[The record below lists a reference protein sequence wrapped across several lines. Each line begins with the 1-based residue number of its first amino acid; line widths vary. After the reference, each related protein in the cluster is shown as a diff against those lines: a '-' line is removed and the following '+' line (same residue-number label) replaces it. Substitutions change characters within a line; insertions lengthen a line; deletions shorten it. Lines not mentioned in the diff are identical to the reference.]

1 VARALLTIGYSLDV
15 NMLTVF
21 EFIRRSGAN
30 RIGIQAPEG
39 LKRALPK
46 IAREISEKTDVEVI
60 ISGDPCFGAC
70 DIDVALCQEVDLL
83 FHLGHSEPD
92 ACPDNVIFLEAR
104 MNVDVTE
111 AVRNAL
117 PLLRSDRVVLATTIQ
132 HIHRLGQALEI
143 LRDSKIEGLI
153 GAGCSRVKYSGQVL
167 GCCYCSAK
175 DLEANEI
182 LFIGTGKFHPLGLA
196 IVTGK
201 TVIAAD
207 PVTGEASII
216 DPNPM
221 LKQRFGT
228 IMRAKHATKFAV
240 LVSKKPGQRR
250 WKLANQIRNLG
261 KAAGLEMLLIYID
274 NVEPDQLLNLGI
286 EAAVSAACPRV
297 ALDDIAKFK
306 IPLLTPPEFEIMLGE
321 RHWGDYIFDEIGEEC
336 RDG

>member
-1 VARALLTIGYSLDV
+1 VARALSTIGYSLDI
-15 NMLTVF
+15 NMPTVF

-39 LKRALPK
+39 LKRALPE
-46 IAREISEKTDVEVI
+46 IAREISEKTDAEVI

-70 DIDVALCQEVDLL
+70 DIDLALCQEVDLL

-92 ACPDNVIFLEAR
+92 TCPDNVIFLEAR
-104 MNVDVTE
+104 MDVDVTE
-111 AVRNAL
+111 AVRKAL
-117 PLLRSDRVVLATTIQ
+117 PLIKSDRVILVTTVQ
-132 HIHRLGQALEI
+132 HVHKLGQALEI

-153 GAGCSRVKYSGQVL
+153 GSGCSRVKYSGQIL
-167 GCCYCSAK
+167 GCCYCSAR
-175 DLEANEI
+175 DLEADKI
-182 LFIGTGKFHPLGLA
+182 LFIGTGKFHPLGIA
-196 IVTGK
+196 IATGK
-201 TVIAAD
+201 TVVVAD

-228 IMRAKHATKFAV
+228 LMQAKHAMKFAV

-261 KAAGLEMLLIYID
+261 KAAGREMLLIYMD

-286 EAAVSAACPRV
+286 EAAVSTACPRV

-306 IPLLTPPEFEIMLGE
+306 IPILTPPEFEIMLGQRCWE
-321 RHWGDYIFDEIGEEC
+321 DYHFDEIG
-336 RDG
+336 